1 MTAISTEEFD
11 RRFDEGEDL
20 EEYMD
25 TDHVVVREAA
35 THRLVITPPEWVV
48 RKLDAEA
55 ERCGIPRK
63 ALINTILVE
72 KGSKAQFGNEIK
84 ESSKGTER
92 QRLSPPLVG

>member
-48 RKLDAEA
+48 KRLDAEA

-63 ALINTILVE
+63 SLINTILVNWVDNHPQGTRAAGQ
-72 KGSKAQFGNEIK
+72 KNKAQAGK
-84 ESSKGTER
+84 
-92 QRLSPPLVG
+92 

>member
-63 ALINTILVE
+63 ALINTILVNWADNHPQDTHAA
-72 KGSKAQFGNEIK
+72 GQRSKAQ
-84 ESSKGTER
+84 
-92 QRLSPPLVG
+92 VGK